1 MKNSVM
7 IKIIVPLT
15 GFGIIAV
22 IMDFLEQHYR
32 LIVFIHI
39 IAADIFAFTLVV
51 MQYAVSPAMA
61 KMPAGP
67 EKETAVKFLHSRWHP
82 VVDGAIIT
90 LSLTGLL
97 ILLLRWRIIG
107 ATFTLHWKTSFG
119 FVALL
124 CAGLLHFY
132 FRGYKARLK
141 AEGQTERLKK
151 INRIT
156 GYMEKTAL
164 ITGVLAYLAGVSFNH
179 SPF

>member
-1 MKNSVM
+1 MKNSAM
-7 IKIIVPLT
+7 IKIIAGSA
-15 GFGIIAV
+15 GFGIIAA
-22 IMDFLEQHYR
+22 IMGILEQHYG
-32 LIVFIHI
+32 LIVFFHI
-39 IAADIFAFTLVV
+39 ASADIFAFTLVV

-67 EKETAVKFLHSRWHP
+67 EKDAAVKFLHSRWHP
-82 VVDGAIIT
+82 VVDAAIIT
-90 LSLTGLL
+90 LSVTGFL
-97 ILLLRWRIIG
+97 ILLLRWRVIG

-141 AEGQTERLKK
+141 GAGQTERLQK

>member
-1 MKNSVM
+1 M
-7 IKIIVPLT
+7 IKIMAESP
-15 GFGIIAV
+15 GFGIMPRMMQFI
-22 IMDFLEQHYR
+22 EQHYR
-32 LIVFIHI
+32 LIVFFHI

-67 EKETAVKFLHSRWHP
+67 EKDKAVKFLHSRWHP
-82 VVDGAIIT
+82 VVDAAIIV
-90 LSLTGLL
+90 LSITGLL

-107 ATFTLHWKTSFG
+107 AVFTLHWKTSFG

-132 FRGYKARLK
+132 FRGCKARLK
-141 AEGQTERLKK
+141 ADGQTEQLQK
-151 INRIT
+151 INRLT

-164 ITGVLAYLAGVSFNH
+164 ITGILAYLAGISFNH
-179 SPF
+179 PVF

>member
-1 MKNSVM
+1 MPPM
-7 IKIIVPLT
+7 MQFI
-15 GFGIIAV
+15 
-22 IMDFLEQHYR
+22 EHYYR
-32 LIVFIHI
+32 LIVFFHI
-39 IAADIFAFTLVV
+39 IAADVFAFTLVI

-67 EKETAVKFLHSRWHP
+67 EKDKAVKFLHSRWHP
-82 VVDGAIIT
+82 VVDAAIIT
-90 LSLTGLL
+90 LSITGFL

-107 ATFTLHWKTSFG
+107 AVFTLHWKTSFG

-141 AEGQTERLKK
+141 AEGKTEQLQK

-164 ITGVLAYLAGVSFNH
+164 ITGVLAYLAGISFNH
-179 SPF
+179 SAF

>member
-1 MKNSVM
+1 M
-7 IKIIVPLT
+7 IAENAD
-15 GFGIIAV
+15 FGIIAG

-32 LIVFIHI
+32 LIVFFHI
-39 IAADIFAFTLVV
+39 AAADIFAFTLVV

-61 KMPAGP
+61 KMPAGK
-67 EKETAVKFLHSRWHP
+67 EKDTAVKFLHSRWHP
-82 VVDGAIIT
+82 VVDAAIIV
-90 LSLTGLL
+90 LSLTGFL

-141 AEGQTERLKK
+141 AEGQTERLAK
-151 INRIT
+151 INKIT